1 MEIESFPTWLV
12 LALATS
18 LVFIP
23 DSNGLE
29 QIKANLTTEDQKVIS
44 LRIPPDLREFLAS
57 LRPPNRSRQPRYHD
71 DNEGRPVVR
80 PTIGNDIIIIDNVMH
95 RPIEPSQ
102 VRLFMDDDENDA
114 SVLSVDSML
123 EMNNM
128 NDMDNMM
135 VDFEASERLVSA
147 RRGTIGLVRAHFLR
161 LISSEDDMP
170 GINLNGEEIS
180 SAAEIRPGVFSCGHQ
195 TSEMFINFIN
205 PNYPAHDSTTGSCHF
220 RILVE
225 RPEVCQLRVDFVDT
239 EMLTPRQGNC
249 ADQFLVVG
257 GDIWPTGLDKLC
269 GINTDQHFYLHL
281 DRERANQGIDDEIN
295 VDFTITTVNSK
306 PYKFGFWVTQ
316 VDCSSQ
322 PIIEAPAGCTQYFM
336 SSSGTLKTF
345 NFEGVQYLANQNY
358 RACFR
363 TTRSS
368 CFMSFSADTSQ
379 FELSLFSRISRRN
392 MDPRRFFNRN
402 QNQRSRALSG
412 VGANECGLDYL
423 LIPGGRPNA
432 TKNSVTL
439 DRFCGGE
446 LNFES
451 NAESSSTIYS
461 DISGPIAWVQ
471 LVTAPRNDFTRNLLS
486 QPRTRV
492 MNNFNLF
499 RRRTSTTQR
508 SDFENTGA
516 GIRLR
521 YAHVTS
527 CDSNK

>member
-135 VDFEASERLVSA
+135 VDFEASE
-147 RRGTIGLVRAHFLR
+147 
-161 LISSEDDMP
+161 SEDDMP

-295 VDFTITTVNSK
+295 VDFTITTVNR
-306 PYKFGFWVTQ
+306 
-316 VDCSSQ
+316 
-322 PIIEAPAGCTQYFM
+322 I
-336 SSSGTLKTF
+336 LKTLS
-345 NFEGVQYLANQNY
+345 VIHQP
-358 RACFR
+358 RCPKKCKP
-363 TTRSS
+363 RS
-368 CFMSFSADTSQ
+368 FIV
-379 FELSLFSRISRRN
+379 LLFSRISRRN

>member
-1 MEIESFPTWLV
+1 MEIESFRACLILV
-12 LALATS
+12 FVTS
-18 LVFIP
+18 LVFAQG
-23 DSNGLE
+23 SFGLE
-29 QIKANLTTEDQKVIS
+29 QIKANFTREDKKVMA
-44 LRIPPDLREFLAS
+44 LRIPPELKDFLAS
-57 LRPPNRSRQPRYHD
+57 FRGQARTRQPRYHNNNNSD
-71 DNEGRPVVR
+71 RPIVR
-80 PTIGNDIIIIDNVMH
+80 PSIGNDIVIIDNVMH
-95 RPIEPSQ
+95 RPVDPSQ
-102 VRLFMDDDENDA
+102 VRLFMDDDENEA
-114 SVLSVDSML
+114 SVLTVDSML

-128 NDMDNMM
+128 NDMDTIS
-135 VDFEASERLVSA
+135 VDFNAVE
-147 RRGTIGLVRAHFLR
+147 
-161 LISSEDDMP
+161 SEDDRP
-170 GINLNGEEIS
+170 AINLNGEEIS
-180 SAAEIRPGVFSCGHQ
+180 STAEIQPGVFSCGHQ

-249 ADQFLVVG
+249 ADQFLIVG

-295 VDFTITTVNSK
+295 IDFTITTVNSK

-336 SSSGTLKTF
+336 STAGTLKTF

-379 FELSLFSRISRRN
+379 FELSLFINPEVRRSLFSRISRRN
-392 MDPRRFFNRN
+392 MDPRRFFTRS

-432 TKNSVTL
+432 TKNSVTM

-451 NAESSSTIYS
+451 NSETSSTIYS

-471 LVTAPRNDFTRNLLS
+471 LVTAPRNDFTRSLLS
-486 QPRTRV
+486 QPRIRA

-499 RRRTSTTQR
+499 RRRTTTTQAT
-508 SDFENTGA
+508 DFENTGA

-527 CDSNK
+527 CN